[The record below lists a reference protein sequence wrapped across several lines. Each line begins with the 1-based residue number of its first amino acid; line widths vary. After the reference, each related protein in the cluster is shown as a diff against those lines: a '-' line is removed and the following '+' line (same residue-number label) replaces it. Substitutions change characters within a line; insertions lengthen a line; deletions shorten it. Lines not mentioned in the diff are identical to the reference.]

1 MQAQHQQQPLLLAVD
16 DFERAIELLEKAHFD
31 AVKAWWDE
39 EQAGE
44 SPAQCTSLSALQHA
58 PVTRMPSITMM
69 MPVELQSAAGIT
81 SAAGNRQACI
91 VDTLGFA
98 DAAHV
103 ATPDLSVT
111 CPAGPSTSAP
121 RVPTIPAM
129 KTLLPRATALDVLSE
144 LVPDRK
150 LAAQLLDYWLKK
162 RAQEGGPLLAR
173 LWFEQP
179 WKV

>member
-1 MQAQHQQQPLLLAVD
+1 M
-16 DFERAIELLEKAHFD
+16 
-31 AVKAWWDE
+31 
-39 EQAGE
+39 
-44 SPAQCTSLSALQHA
+44 
-58 PVTRMPSITMM
+58 
-69 MPVELQSAAGIT
+69 
-81 SAAGNRQACI
+81 
-91 VDTLGFA
+91 
-98 DAAHV
+98 
-103 ATPDLSVT
+103 
-111 CPAGPSTSAP
+111 
-121 RVPTIPAM
+121 PTIPAM